1 MTFISQ
7 IQVDQMCLCSLT
19 YFAYYIIPG
28 VLVLGVVQFDGMEIY
43 AVIISFDSNAENC
56 FYILTLHFQNEGKHH
71 YNSKIVPKK
80 QKENKYYA
88 SSSK

>member
-43 AVIISFDSNAENC
+43 AVITVV
-56 FYILTLHFQNEGKHH
+56 LTVML
-71 YNSKIVPKK
+71 KIVFTF
-80 QKENKYYA
+80 
-88 SSSK
+88 